1 MLRDGKVLRYGSILL
16 LLILVGIQLVRP
28 ERTNPAVDPSRRL
41 TAIHTVPPE
50 AAAVLGRGCRDCH
63 SNETRWPWYS
73 HVAPVSWFVID
84 HVTHGRSHFNY
95 SDWAK
100 YDANQT
106 KELLTNA
113 CSLAREREMPL
124 TSYLLMHR
132 AARLSDADIETLCKW
147 TASVLQDAQGGK
159 SGSR

>member
-1 MLRDGKVLRYGSILL
+1 LGVRKVLRHGSILL
-16 LLILVGIQLVRP
+16 LLLLVGIQLIRP
-28 ERTNPAVDPSRRL
+28 ERTNPVVDPSRRL

-50 AAAVLGRGCRDCH
+50 VASLLDRGCRDCH

-73 HVAPVSWFVID
+73 NVAPVSWFVID
-84 HVTHGRSHFNY
+84 HVNHGRSHFNY

-106 KELLTNA
+106 RELLTNA

-132 AARLSDADIETLCKW
+132 GARLSDADIETLCKW
-147 TASVLQDAQGGK
+147 TASVLQDPGGGK